1 MEAIL
6 DFSTDLDVSVLD
18 RVVTVMFASTGA
30 EQKQAQTVLAQF
42 QEHPDA
48 WQRVPTILSTSDN
61 SQTKYLSLQILDK
74 LISTRWKTL
83 PQDQQLGIRNF
94 IVEIIVSLTSKED
107 SLKKEKTLINKLDT
121 TLIAVSSLQ
130 SAKENEYK

>member
-83 PQDQQLGIRNF
+83 PQDQQLG
-94 IVEIIVSLTSKED
+94 VPVTSGLGGVSA
-107 SLKKEKTLINKLDT
+107 SLPL
-121 TLIAVSSLQ
+121 ASVSGSVP
-130 SAKENEYK
+130 